1 MKRRR
6 RCFYHWNQAA
16 SLLSLHRNIKFR
28 VLMIFWTK
36 FSIGQTPK
44 LIDKSSFT
52 INNLLMFRIFLMII
66 NLLLINFCYL
76 LGLLICL
83 AFLKARM
90 RCPSACTTW
99 AEYLFESKIISF
111 DIFADIADFLKIL
124 KKLMMILRGL
134 SKGLLFLFEYINALL
149 DRLIFLDQFRLYW

>member
-6 RCFYHWNQAA
+6 RCFYHRNKAA
-16 SLLSLHRNIKFR
+16 SLLRLHRNIKFR

-36 FSIGQTPK
+36 FSIGQTTK

-52 INNLLMFRIFLMII
+52 INSLLMFRILLMII
-66 NLLLINFCYL
+66 NLLLINICYL
-76 LGLLICL
+76 LGLLIRAIL
-83 AFLKARM
+83 LKSRI

-111 DIFADIADFLKIL
+111 DIFANIANFLKIL
-124 KKLMMILRGL
+124 KELMVILWGL
-134 SKGLLFLFEYINALL
+134 SKGLLLFFEYINALL
-149 DRLIFLDQFRLYW
+149 DWLIFLDQFRLG

>member
-52 INNLLMFRIFLMII
+52 INSLLMFRILLMIV
-66 NLLLINFCYL
+66 NLLLIYICDF
-76 LGLLICL
+76 LGLLIC
-83 AFLKARM
+83 AIFLKSRIC
-90 RCPSACTTW
+90 CPSACTTW

-111 DIFADIADFLKIL
+111 DIFADIAYFLKIL
-124 KKLMMILRGL
+124 KELMVILWRL
-134 SKGLLFLFEYINALL
+134 SKSLLFLFENINALL
-149 DRLIFLDQFRLYW
+149 DRLMFLDRLG